1 MACRILLSD
10 DKVSIGK
17 AIRHTLAAGGT
28 AFFVGQGLEGL
39 EISSGLK
46 MALLGIS
53 GAASTEIIDASIRW
67 IKARADNEV
76 SKAGGN
82 KRAKRAKRR

>member
-10 DKVSIGK
+10 DKVSVGK

-28 AFFVGQGLEGL
+28 AFFVGQGLEGV

-67 IKARADNEV
+67 IKA
-76 SKAGGN
+76 KANTEIRKVGG
-82 KRAKRAKRR
+82 KREKRAKRR